1 MSNLYTFG
9 CSFTEGF
16 IENHPP
22 YQEYKKFRGGSFPK
36 HWTELLSEKLGCNLI
51 NDGKGGSGNQHI
63 FTSLCKRAN
72 QLKKNDVVIVQWSFM
87 NRFRLSDSEGITW
100 VHVGPSDPKHIGN
113 NGLINF
119 DCQDMICINRS
130 LKPYLDE
137 IYDFE
142 RIIDRLSKEIGFDVY
157 YWTIINE
164 LIYNQPKETLSQR
177 KYLLND
183 KIKDQFDN
191 TFSVILKNGG
201 LRVVEETN
209 GQIDDWHMGESG
221 NRVQAELFYEH
232 IKNS

>member
-1 MSNLYTFG
+1 MSTLYTFG

-36 HWTELLSEKLGCNLI
+36 HWTELLSEKLGYNLI

-63 FTSLCKRAN
+63 FTSLCKRSN
-72 QLKKNDVVIVQWSFM
+72 QFKKGDIVIIQWSFM
-87 NRFRLSDSEGITW
+87 NRFRLSNSEGIDW
-100 VHVGPSDPKHIGN
+100 IHIGPSDLKHKTNEI
-113 NGLINF
+113 ITS

-130 LKPYLDE
+130 LKPFVDE

-142 RIIDRLSKEIGFDVY
+142 RIVDRLSKEVGFEVY

-164 LIYNQPKETLSQR
+164 LIYNQPKEILNQK

-183 KIKDQFDN
+183 KIKDEFDN

-201 LRVVEETN
+201 QWIFEETN
-209 GQIDDWHMGESG
+209 DHIKDVHMGESG
-221 NRVQAELFYEH
+221 HRVQAELFYQH
-232 IKNS
+232 IKNP